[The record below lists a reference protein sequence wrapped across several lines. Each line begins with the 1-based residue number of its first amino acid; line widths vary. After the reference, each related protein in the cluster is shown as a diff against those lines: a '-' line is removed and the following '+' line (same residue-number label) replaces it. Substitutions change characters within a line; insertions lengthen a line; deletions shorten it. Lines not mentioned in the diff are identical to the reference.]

1 MIAKEEIG
9 KFYVKEDEN
18 IFADK
23 LGLKYF
29 TKVSENESEECSVGE
44 AIPAWFQDEKNFNKA
59 LSNSFLEIHPMT
71 AEIIPSLLCP
81 FRCEQC
87 SYRPQKEK
95 MGIWDK
101 KNEGN
106 TAELLMSRETMRNA
120 LNSLEAVGTR
130 HIIFTGGGEPLSNKD
145 VLFYGIRKATEKN
158 MEICLYTNALL
169 LTKDAVN
176 ELISS
181 SVKVCR
187 ISIYGANP
195 EGFTN
200 YTKCQ
205 KENYNTIFN
214 NIRNLVIEKVRRNS
228 DLQVSLSFLLHPQM
242 YNNGANISFLDLLK
256 EKIGEEYVKHISS
269 VRFTP
274 AIDYYSDTQIDKDF
288 FEAMFE
294 KVESEKDAALT
305 YGIVFKNYTHRL
317 QDMYGSKKYDRCL
330 ACGLYAEIGPDG
342 SMYQC
347 CEKLFLS
354 EYKIGNINEDSIA
367 HIYASNVRKKVVQYV
382 DHNIKSCP
390 SVCKPHEANKQ
401 YQNFVEIKDDER
413 ALMLLWRYQK
423 LNEQSYIND
432 AFGKFNYFE
441 S

>member
-9 KFYVKEDEN
+9 KFYVKEDE
-18 IFADK
+18 
-23 LGLKYF
+23 
-29 TKVSENESEECSVGE
+29 
-44 AIPAWFQDEKNFNKA
+44 KNFNKA
-59 LSNSFLEIHPMT
+59 LSNSFLEIYPMT

-176 ELISS
+176 ELITS

-187 ISIYGANP
+187 ISIYGVNS

-205 KENYNTIFN
+205 RE
-214 NIRNLVIEKVRRNS
+214 
-228 DLQVSLSFLLHPQM
+228 VS
-242 YNNGANISFLDLLK
+242 A
-256 EKIGEEYVKHISS
+256 
-269 VRFTP
+269 
-274 AIDYYSDTQIDKDF
+274 
-288 FEAMFE
+288 
-294 KVESEKDAALT
+294 
-305 YGIVFKNYTHRL
+305 
-317 QDMYGSKKYDRCL
+317 
-330 ACGLYAEIGPDG
+330 
-342 SMYQC
+342 
-347 CEKLFLS
+347 
-354 EYKIGNINEDSIA
+354 
-367 HIYASNVRKKVVQYV
+367 
-382 DHNIKSCP
+382 
-390 SVCKPHEANKQ
+390 
-401 YQNFVEIKDDER
+401 
-413 ALMLLWRYQK
+413 
-423 LNEQSYIND
+423 
-432 AFGKFNYFE
+432 
-441 S
+441 